1 MGIFGLFRLIPGALQ
16 EAVLKYFSYFCE
28 NFESTTPQFMEMIFQ
43 LLTLVGA
50 VTLFLFGLSLL
61 SVGLQKVAGDGL
73 RAFLASMT
81 SNAFKRLITGIGVT
95 AAIQSSTATT
105 IMVVSF
111 VNAGLLTLAQ
121 AIGVIMGAN
130 IGTTVTSWI
139 MAIFGFS
146 YDISTISFPI
156 IAIGFAMMLNKKNRK
171 IKDLG
176 EILIGFALFFVGF
189 AKLKET
195 SGILLDNLD
204 LTGLQA
210 LTNLSLGPL
219 NVSVLLF
226 LLIGTVMTICFQ
238 SSAATM
244 AIIMLLITTGVIPFK
259 LAAAMIL
266 GENIGTTIAANVA
279 ASVGNTTSKRAAMAH
294 TVFNVFGVMWVL
306 CVFPLF
312 LKLIGFIISSCG
324 LPNPNTADLTDLA
337 NADAIKSSLLYSV
350 TTMHTLFN
358 VTNTMILIWF
368 IPQIEKIVS
377 WIIPQKEEKEVFRLK
392 FIQGGPLSTAELSL
406 DEAEQEIVHFSEICY
421 ADFEYIRQ
429 ALGEK
434 DVEAFAK
441 LREKLIKYEGIT
453 DRIEYEIADY
463 LSEVSKG
470 EISVSSADRI
480 KGMYKIIG
488 ELESIGDSGEAIG
501 RILARRNEHGLT
513 FDAEQLKR
521 LGRMCDLLDDA
532 FKAMTENL
540 KAPYTS
546 LKDITNAQDAEYN
559 INECRNTLR
568 EEHIINIEEN
578 PEYNY
583 QTGVFYMDVVAEL
596 EKMGDFIINVS
607 EAKIAENA

>member
-1 MGIFGLFRLIPGALQ
+1 MQ
-16 EAVLKYFSYFCE
+16 
-28 NFESTTPQFMEMIFQ
+28 MIFQ

-81 SNAFKRLITGIGVT
+81 SNAFKRLVTGIGVT

-156 IAIGFAMMLNKKNRK
+156 IAVGFLMMLNKNRK

-204 LTGLQA
+204 LTGLQS
-210 LTNLSLGPL
+210 LTNLTLGPL

-294 TVFNVFGVMWVL
+294 TVFNVFGVIWVL
-306 CVFPLF
+306 CVFPWF
-312 LKLIGFIISSCG
+312 LRLIGFIISSCG
-324 LPNPNTADLTDLA
+324 LPDPNTADLTDA
-337 NADAIKSSLLYSV
+337 TNADSIKSSLLYSV

-406 DEAEQEIVHFSEICY
+406 DEAEQEIVHFAEICY
-421 ADFEYIRQ
+421 SDFGYMRQ
-429 ALGEK
+429 ALVEK
-434 DVEAFAK
+434 NVENFTK
-441 LREKLIKYEGIT
+441 LREKLVKYEAIT

-470 EISVSSADRI
+470 EISLSSAGRI

-488 ELESIGDSGEAIG
+488 ELESIGDSGDAIG
-501 RILARRNEHGLT
+501 RILTRRNEHGLT
-513 FDAEQLKR
+513 FDDEQMKR

-583 QTGVFYMDVVAEL
+583 QTGVFYMDAVAEL
-596 EKMGDFIINVS
+596 EKMGDFMINVS

>member
-1 MGIFGLFRLIPGALQ
+1 MQMMFQFVTLIG
-16 EAVLKYFSYFCE
+16 S
-28 NFESTTPQFMEMIFQ
+28 
-43 LLTLVGA
+43 
-50 VTLFLFGLSLL
+50 VTLFLFGLNLL

-73 RAFLASMT
+73 RSFLASMT
-81 SNAFKRLITGIGVT
+81 SNAFKRLVTGVGVT

-146 YDISTISFPI
+146 YDISTISFPL
-156 IAIGFAMMLNKKNRK
+156 IALGFLMMLNKKNKKNKK
-171 IKDLG
+171 IHDLG
-176 EILIGFALFFVGF
+176 EIIIGFALFFVGF

-210 LTNLSLGPL
+210 LTNLHLGPV
-219 NVSVLLF
+219 NVSVLIF
-226 LLIGTVMTICFQ
+226 LLIGTVMTVCFQ

-266 GENIGTTIAANVA
+266 GENIGTTIAANIA
-279 ASVGNTTSKRAAMAH
+279 ASVGNTTAKRAAMAH
-294 TVFNVFGVMWVL
+294 TVFNVFGVLWVL
-306 CVFPLF
+306 AIFPLF
-312 LKLIGFIISSCG
+312 LNFIGFIISSTG
-324 LPNPNTADLTDLA
+324 LPDPNTTDLTDTA
-337 NADAIKSSLLYSV
+337 NSDTIKMSLLYSV

-358 VTNTMILIWF
+358 VTNTLILIWF

-377 WIIPQKEEKEVFRLK
+377 WIIPAPKEKEVFRLK
-392 FIQGGPLSTAELSL
+392 YIQGGPLSTAELSL
-406 DEAEQEIVHFSEICY
+406 DEAEQEIVHFAEICY
-421 ADFEYIRQ
+421 NDFGYMRQ
-429 ALGEK
+429 AIAEK
-434 DVEAFAK
+434 DTAK
-441 LREKLIKYEGIT
+441 FNELREKLVKYEGIT

-463 LSEVSKG
+463 LNEVSKG
-470 EISVSSADRI
+470 DISGTSAGRI

-488 ELESIGDSGEAIG
+488 ELESLGDSGDAVG
-501 RILARRNEHGLT
+501 RILSRRNEHGLD

-532 FKAMTENL
+532 FKAMSANL

-578 PEYNY
+578 PNYNY
-583 QTGVFYMDVVAEL
+583 QVGVFYMDIVAEL
-596 EKMGDFIINVS
+596 EKMGDFMINVS
-607 EAKIAENA
+607 EAKISENG

>member
-1 MGIFGLFRLIPGALQ
+1 MQLMF
-16 EAVLKYFSYFCE
+16 
-28 NFESTTPQFMEMIFQ
+28 QF
-43 LLTLVGA
+43 LTLAGA
-50 VTLFLFGLSLL
+50 VTLFLFGLGLL

-73 RAFLASMT
+73 RSFLASMT
-81 SNAFKRLITGIGVT
+81 SNAFKRLVTGIGVT

-146 YDISTISFPI
+146 YDISTISFPL
-156 IAIGFAMMLNKKNRK
+156 IAIGFVMMLNKKNKR

-176 EILIGFALFFVGF
+176 EIIIGFALFFVGF

-195 SGILLDNLD
+195 SGILLDNID
-204 LTGLQA
+204 LSGLQA
-210 LTNLSLGPL
+210 LTNLHLGPV
-219 NVSVLLF
+219 NASVLLF

-294 TVFNVFGVMWVL
+294 TVFNVFGVVWVL
-306 CVFPLF
+306 CVFPWF

-324 LPNPNTADLTDLA
+324 MPDPNTADLTDAA

-358 VTNTMILIWF
+358 ITNTMILIWF

-377 WIIPQKEEKEVFRLK
+377 WIIPQKAEKEVFRLK
-392 FIQGGPLSTAELSL
+392 YIQGGPLSTAELSL

-421 ADFEYIRQ
+421 NGFGYMRQ
-429 ALGEK
+429 AINEK
-434 DVEAFAK
+434 DPVKFGE
-441 LREKLIKYEGIT
+441 LREKLIKYEAIT

-463 LSEVSKG
+463 LNEVSKG
-470 EISVSSADRI
+470 EISSSSAVRI
-480 KGMYKIIG
+480 NGMYKIIG
-488 ELESIGDSGEAIG
+488 ELESIGDSGDAIG
-501 RILARRNEHGLT
+501 RILARRLS
-513 FDAEQLKR
+513 FDEQQLKR

-532 FKAMTENL
+532 FKAMTNNL
-540 KAPYTS
+540 KVPYTS

-578 PEYNY
+578 SSYNY
-583 QTGVFYMDVVAEL
+583 QVGVFYMDIVAEL
-596 EKMGDFIINVS
+596 EKMGDFMINVS
-607 EAKIAENA
+607 EAKIAENG

>member
-1 MGIFGLFRLIPGALQ
+1 MMFQFVTLIG
-16 EAVLKYFSYFCE
+16 S
-28 NFESTTPQFMEMIFQ
+28 
-43 LLTLVGA
+43 
-50 VTLFLFGLSLL
+50 VTLFLFGLNLL

-73 RAFLASMT
+73 RSFLASMT
-81 SNAFKRLITGIGVT
+81 SNAFKRLVTGVGVT

-146 YDISTISFPI
+146 YDISTISFPL
-156 IAIGFAMMLNKKNRK
+156 IALGFLMMLNKKNKK
-171 IKDLG
+171 IHDLG
-176 EILIGFALFFVGF
+176 EIIIGFALFFVGF

-210 LTNLSLGPL
+210 LTNLHLGPV
-219 NVSVLLF
+219 NVSVLIF
-226 LLIGTVMTICFQ
+226 LLIGTVMTVCFQ

-266 GENIGTTIAANVA
+266 GENIGTTIAANIA
-279 ASVGNTTSKRAAMAH
+279 ASVGNTKRAAMAH
-294 TVFNVFGVMWVL
+294 TVFNVFGVLWVL
-306 CVFPLF
+306 AIFPLF
-312 LKLIGFIISSCG
+312 LNFIGFIISSTG
-324 LPNPNTADLTDLA
+324 LPDPNTTDLTDTA
-337 NADAIKSSLLYSV
+337 NSDTIKMSLLYSV

-358 VTNTMILIWF
+358 VTNTLILIWF

-377 WIIPQKEEKEVFRLK
+377 WIIPAPKEKEVFRLK
-392 FIQGGPLSTAELSL
+392 YIQGGPLSTAELSL
-406 DEAEQEIVHFSEICY
+406 DEAEQEIVHFAEICY
-421 ADFEYIRQ
+421 NDFGYMRQ
-429 ALGEK
+429 AIAEK
-434 DVEAFAK
+434 DTAK
-441 LREKLIKYEGIT
+441 FNELREKLVKYEGIT

-463 LSEVSKG
+463 LNEVSKG
-470 EISVSSADRI
+470 DISGTSAGRI

-488 ELESIGDSGEAIG
+488 ELESLGDSGDAVG
-501 RILARRNEHGLT
+501 RILSRRNEHGLD

-532 FKAMTENL
+532 FKAMSANL

-578 PEYNY
+578 PNYNY
-583 QTGVFYMDVVAEL
+583 QVGVFYMDIVAEL
-596 EKMGDFIINVS
+596 EKMGDFMINVS
-607 EAKIAENA
+607 EAKISENG

>member
-1 MGIFGLFRLIPGALQ
+1 MQ
-16 EAVLKYFSYFCE
+16 
-28 NFESTTPQFMEMIFQ
+28 MIFQ

-81 SNAFKRLITGIGVT
+81 SNAFKRLVTGIGVT

-156 IAIGFAMMLNKKNRK
+156 IAVGFLMMLNKNRK

-195 SGILLDNLD
+195 SGILLDNID
-204 LTGLQA
+204 LTGLQS
-210 LTNLSLGPL
+210 LTNLTLGPL

-294 TVFNVFGVMWVL
+294 TVFNVFGVIWVL
-306 CVFPLF
+306 CVFPWF
-312 LKLIGFIISSCG
+312 LRLIGFIISSCG
-324 LPNPNTADLTDLA
+324 LPDPNTADLTDAA
-337 NADAIKSSLLYSV
+337 NADSIKSSLLYSV

-406 DEAEQEIVHFSEICY
+406 DEAEQEIVHFAEICY
-421 ADFEYIRQ
+421 SDFGYMRQ
-429 ALGEK
+429 ALVEK
-434 DVEAFAK
+434 DVENFTK
-441 LREKLIKYEGIT
+441 LREKLIKYEAIT

-470 EISVSSADRI
+470 EISLSSAGRI

-488 ELESIGDSGEAIG
+488 ELESIGDSGDAIG
-501 RILARRNEHGLT
+501 RILTRRNEHGLT
-513 FDAEQLKR
+513 FDDEQMKR

-583 QTGVFYMDVVAEL
+583 QTGVFYMDAVAEL
-596 EKMGDFIINVS
+596 EKMGDFMINVS

>member
-1 MGIFGLFRLIPGALQ
+1 MQMMFQFVTLIG
-16 EAVLKYFSYFCE
+16 S
-28 NFESTTPQFMEMIFQ
+28 
-43 LLTLVGA
+43 
-50 VTLFLFGLSLL
+50 VTLFLFGLNLL

-73 RAFLASMT
+73 RSFLASMT
-81 SNAFKRLITGIGVT
+81 SNAFKRLVTGVGVT

-146 YDISTISFPI
+146 YDISTISFPL
-156 IAIGFAMMLNKKNRK
+156 IALGFLMMLNKKNKK
-171 IKDLG
+171 IHDLG
-176 EILIGFALFFVGF
+176 EIIIGFALFFVGF

-195 SGILLDNLD
+195 SGILLDNID

-210 LTNLSLGPL
+210 LTNLHLGPV

-226 LLIGTVMTICFQ
+226 LLIGTVMTVCFQ

-266 GENIGTTIAANVA
+266 GENIGTTIAANIA
-279 ASVGNTTSKRAAMAH
+279 ASVGNTTAKRAAMAH
-294 TVFNVFGVMWVL
+294 TVFNVFGVLWVL
-306 CVFPLF
+306 AIFPLF
-312 LKLIGFIISSCG
+312 LNFIGFIISSTG
-324 LPNPNTADLTDLA
+324 LPDPNTTDLTDTA
-337 NADAIKSSLLYSV
+337 NSDTIKMSLLYSV

-358 VTNTMILIWF
+358 VTNTLILIWF

-377 WIIPQKEEKEVFRLK
+377 WIIPAPKEKEVFRLK
-392 FIQGGPLSTAELSL
+392 YIQGGPLSTAELSL
-406 DEAEQEIVHFSEICY
+406 DEAEQEIVHFAEICY
-421 ADFEYIRQ
+421 NDFGYMRQ
-429 ALGEK
+429 AIAEK
-434 DVEAFAK
+434 DTAKFNELRAK
-441 LREKLIKYEGIT
+441 LVKYEGIT

-463 LSEVSKG
+463 LNEVSKG
-470 EISVSSADRI
+470 DISGTSAGRI

-488 ELESIGDSGEAIG
+488 ELESLGDSGDAVG
-501 RILARRNEHGLT
+501 RILARRNEHGLD

-532 FKAMTENL
+532 FKAMSANL

-578 PEYNY
+578 PNYNY
-583 QTGVFYMDVVAEL
+583 QVGVFYMDIVAEL
-596 EKMGDFIINVS
+596 EKMGDFMINVS
-607 EAKIAENA
+607 EAKISENG

>member
-1 MGIFGLFRLIPGALQ
+1 MQMMFQFVTLIG
-16 EAVLKYFSYFCE
+16 S
-28 NFESTTPQFMEMIFQ
+28 
-43 LLTLVGA
+43 
-50 VTLFLFGLSLL
+50 VTLFLFGLNLL

-73 RAFLASMT
+73 RSFLASMT
-81 SNAFKRLITGIGVT
+81 SNAFKRLVTGVGVT

-146 YDISTISFPI
+146 YDISTISFPL
-156 IAIGFAMMLNKKNRK
+156 IALGFLMMLNKKNKK
-171 IKDLG
+171 IHDLG
-176 EILIGFALFFVGF
+176 EIIIGFALFFVGF

-210 LTNLSLGPL
+210 LTNLHLGPV
-219 NVSVLLF
+219 NVSVLIF
-226 LLIGTVMTICFQ
+226 LLIGTVMTVCFQ

-266 GENIGTTIAANVA
+266 GENIGTTIAANIA
-279 ASVGNTTSKRAAMAH
+279 ASVGNTTAKRAAMAH
-294 TVFNVFGVMWVL
+294 TVFNVFGVLWVL
-306 CVFPLF
+306 AIFPLF
-312 LKLIGFIISSCG
+312 LNFIGFIISSTG
-324 LPNPNTADLTDLA
+324 LPDPNTTDLTDTA
-337 NADAIKSSLLYSV
+337 NSDTIKMSLLYSV

-358 VTNTMILIWF
+358 VTNTLILIWF

-377 WIIPQKEEKEVFRLK
+377 WIIPAPKEKEVFRLK
-392 FIQGGPLSTAELSL
+392 YIQGGPLSTAELSL
-406 DEAEQEIVHFSEICY
+406 DEAEQEIVHFAEICY
-421 ADFEYIRQ
+421 NDFGYMRQ
-429 ALGEK
+429 AIAEK
-434 DVEAFAK
+434 DTAK
-441 LREKLIKYEGIT
+441 FNELREKLVKYEGIT
-453 DRIEYEIADY
+453 DRIY
-463 LSEVSKG
+463 LNEVSKG
-470 EISVSSADRI
+470 DISGTSAGRI

-488 ELESIGDSGEAIG
+488 ELESLGDSGDAVG
-501 RILARRNEHGLT
+501 RILSRRNEHGLD

-532 FKAMTENL
+532 FKAMSANL

-578 PEYNY
+578 PNYNY
-583 QTGVFYMDVVAEL
+583 QVGVFYMDIVAEL
-596 EKMGDFIINVS
+596 EKMGDFMINVS
-607 EAKIAENA
+607 EAKISENG

>member
-1 MGIFGLFRLIPGALQ
+1 MQ
-16 EAVLKYFSYFCE
+16 
-28 NFESTTPQFMEMIFQ
+28 MIFQ

-81 SNAFKRLITGIGVT
+81 SNAFKRLVTGIGVT

-156 IAIGFAMMLNKKNRK
+156 IAVGFLMMLNKNRK

-195 SGILLDNLD
+195 SGILLDNID
-204 LTGLQA
+204 LTGLQS
-210 LTNLSLGPL
+210 LTNLTLGPL

-306 CVFPLF
+306 CVFPWF
-312 LKLIGFIISSCG
+312 LRLIGFIISSCG
-324 LPNPNTADLTDLA
+324 LPDPNTADLTDAA
-337 NADAIKSSLLYSV
+337 NADSIKSSLLYSV

-406 DEAEQEIVHFSEICY
+406 DEAEQEIVHFAEICY
-421 ADFEYIRQ
+421 SDFGYMRQ
-429 ALGEK
+429 ALVEK
-434 DVEAFAK
+434 DVENFTK
-441 LREKLIKYEGIT
+441 LREKLVKYEAIT

-470 EISVSSADRI
+470 EISLSSAGRI

-488 ELESIGDSGEAIG
+488 ELESIGDSGDAIG
-501 RILARRNEHGLT
+501 RILTRRNEHGLT
-513 FDAEQLKR
+513 FDDEQMKR

-583 QTGVFYMDVVAEL
+583 QTGVFYMDAVAEL
-596 EKMGDFIINVS
+596 EKMGDFMINVS